1 MRIGLVLPAVPGY
14 SETFFRNKINGLK
27 MKGHEVLLIVPHS
40 SIENMNGYH
49 IVFGPNLNGAN
60 LFKVFNSLFAFLKLV
75 FTSFQNLIRFWNLER
90 KSGTKRQAIIKKA
103 IINSHLLKLQLD
115 WLHFGYATTAI
126 DRELVAKAIGAKMAV
141 SFRGF
146 DIGIYPIQH
155 PGCYQKLWE
164 HVNLV
169 HTISND
175 LLEEAFQLGMPKEIP
190 FVKITPAIE
199 VALFKSVARDYFQ
212 DGVIK
217 LLTVG
222 RLHWKKGLEYTLEA
236 LSLLKKRGFKIEYTI
251 VGTGAELERLI
262 YAAYQFDLTEEVKF
276 IGVMPHEDIAKYLA
290 TSDIYIQYSVQEGF
304 CNAVLEAQ
312 AAGMLCV
319 VSDAEGLAEN
329 VLHEITGWVVLKRQP
344 ELLATQLETI
354 IKLPETILKST
365 SERAVN
371 RVIDEF
377 NLEKQQN
384 SFEAFYQYKI

>member
-1 MRIGLVLPAVPGY
+1 MKIGLVLPAVPGY

-27 MKGHEVLLIVPHS
+27 SKGHEVLLIVPYS
-40 SIENMNGYH
+40 SIENKNGYH
-49 IVFGPNLNGAN
+49 IVFGPNLNGGS
-60 LFKVFNSLFAFLKLV
+60 LSKVFNSFIALIKLV
-75 FTSFQNLIRFWNLER
+75 FTSFQSLNRFWNLER
-90 KSGTKRQAIIKKA
+90 KSGTNPQAIIKKA

-175 LLEEAFQLGMPKEIP
+175 LLEEAIQLGMPKEIP

-199 VALFKSVARDYFQ
+199 VAQFKSDAREYFK

-251 VGTGAELERLI
+251 AGTGAELERLI
-262 YAAYQFDLTEEVKF
+262 YAAYQFDLAEEVKF
-276 IGVMPHEDIAKYLA
+276 IGVIPHEAVATHMA

-319 VSDAEGLAEN
+319 VSDAEGLSEN
-329 VLHEITGWVVLKRQP
+329 VLHEITGWVVPKRQP
-344 ELLATQLETI
+344 ELLATQLETLI
-354 IKLPETILKST
+354 RLPETILKST

-371 RVIDEF
+371 RVINEF

-384 SFEAFYQYKI
+384 AFEAFYHY

>member
-1 MRIGLVLPAVPGY
+1 MKIGLVLPAVPGY

-27 MKGHEVLLIVPHS
+27 SKGHEVLLIVPYS
-40 SIENMNGYH
+40 SIENKNGYH
-49 IVFGPNLNGAN
+49 IEFGPNLNGGS
-60 LFKVFNSLFAFLKLV
+60 LSKVFNSFIALIKLV
-75 FTSFQNLIRFWNLER
+75 FTSFQSLNQFWNLER
-90 KSGTKRQAIIKKA
+90 KSGTNTQAIIKKA
-103 IINSHLLKLQLD
+103 IINCHLLKLQLD
-115 WLHFGYATTAI
+115 WVHFGYATTAI

-175 LLEEAFQLGMPKEIP
+175 LLEEAFQLGMPKGFP

-199 VALFKSVARDYFQ
+199 VSQFKSGAREYFKE
-212 DGVIK
+212 GVIK

-236 LSLLKKRGFKIEYTI
+236 LSILKKRGFKIEYTI
-251 VGTGAELERLI
+251 AGTGAELERLI

-276 IGVMPHEDIAKYLA
+276 IGVITHEAVATHMA

-319 VSDAEGLAEN
+319 VSDAEGLSEN
-329 VLHEITGWVVLKRQP
+329 VLHEITGWVVPKRQP
-344 ELLATQLETI
+344 ELLATQLETL

-384 SFEAFYQYKI
+384 AFEAFYHY

>member
-1 MRIGLVLPAVPGY
+1 MKIGLVLPAVPGY

-27 MKGHEVLLIVPHS
+27 SKGHEVSLIVPYS
-40 SIENMNGYH
+40 SIENKNGYH
-49 IVFGPNLNGAN
+49 IVFGPNLNGGS
-60 LFKVFNSLFAFLKLV
+60 LSKVFNSFIVLIKLV
-75 FTSFQNLIRFWNLER
+75 FTSFQSLNRFWNLER
-90 KSGTKRQAIIKKA
+90 KSGTNPQAIIKKA

-175 LLEEAFQLGMPKEIP
+175 LLEEAFQLGMPKGIP

-199 VALFKSVARDYFQ
+199 VAQFKSGAREYFKE
-212 DGVIK
+212 GVIK

-236 LSLLKKRGFKIEYTI
+236 LSLLKQRGFKIEYTI

-262 YAAYQFDLTEEVKF
+262 YAAYQFDLAEEVKF
-276 IGVMPHEDIAKYLA
+276 IGAIPHEAVALHMT

-319 VSDAEGLAEN
+319 VSDAEGLSEN
-329 VLHEITGWVVLKRQP
+329 VLHEITGWVVPKRQP
-344 ELLATQLETI
+344 ELLATQLETL

-384 SFEAFYQYKI
+384 AFEAFYHY

>member
-1 MRIGLVLPAVPGY
+1 MKIGLVLPAVPGY

-27 MKGHEVLLIVPHS
+27 SKGHEVSLIVPYS
-40 SIENMNGYH
+40 SIENKNGYH
-49 IVFGPNLNGAN
+49 IVFGPNLSGGS
-60 LFKVFNSLFAFLKLV
+60 LSKVFNSFIALIKLV
-75 FTSFQNLIRFWNLER
+75 FTSFQNLNRFWNLER
-90 KSGTKRQAIIKKA
+90 KSGTNPQAIIKKA

-175 LLEEAFQLGMPKEIP
+175 LLEEAFQLGMPKGIP

-199 VALFKSVARDYFQ
+199 VAQFKSGAREYFKE
-212 DGVIK
+212 GVIK

-236 LSLLKKRGFKIEYTI
+236 LSLLKQRGFKIEYTI

-262 YAAYQFDLTEEVKF
+262 YAAYQFDLAEEVKF
-276 IGVMPHEDIAKYLA
+276 IGAIPHEAVALHMT

-319 VSDAEGLAEN
+319 VSDAEGLSEN
-329 VLHEITGWVVLKRQP
+329 VLHEITGWVVPKRQP
-344 ELLATQLETI
+344 ELLATQLETL

-384 SFEAFYQYKI
+384 AFEAFYHY

>member
-1 MRIGLVLPAVPGY
+1 MKIGLVLPAVPGY

-27 MKGHEVLLIVPHS
+27 SKGHEVLLIVPYS
-40 SIENMNGYH
+40 SIENKNGYH
-49 IVFGPNLNGAN
+49 IVFGPNLNGGS
-60 LFKVFNSLFAFLKLV
+60 LSKVFNSFIALIKLV
-75 FTSFQNLIRFWNLER
+75 FTSFQSLNQFWNLER
-90 KSGTKRQAIIKKA
+90 KSGTNPQAIIKKA

-175 LLEEAFQLGMPKEIP
+175 LLEEAFQLGMPKGIP

-199 VALFKSVARDYFQ
+199 VAQFKSGAREYFK

-236 LSLLKKRGFKIEYTI
+236 LSLLKQRGFKIEYTI

-262 YAAYQFDLTEEVKF
+262 YAAYQFDLAEEVKF
-276 IGVMPHEDIAKYLA
+276 VGVIPHEDVATKMA

-319 VSDAEGLAEN
+319 VSDAEGLSEN
-329 VLHEITGWVVLKRQP
+329 VLHEITGWVVPKRQP
-344 ELLATQLETI
+344 ELLATQLETL

-384 SFEAFYQYKI
+384 AFEAFYHY